1 MEASGMR
8 NRPARAVVENTGTRK
23 AAAPSAQGWKA
34 PLVLSVLSVFVLSGQ
49 AFAFGGTGLRLR
61 SARAQL
67 AERNIC
73 SIQCNSDG
81 STDGKGRNKKAVDPM
96 YSGTTHVYTDEN
108 SMVEVGCINTK
119 REFIVDAHLLGNL
132 PEHLEPGA
140 KIGDVSLV
148 GAGPGDPDLLT
159 VAALK
164 SLQSADL
171 VVSDRLVSAEILALV
186 KGELKVARK
195 LPGCAHEAQREIF
208 RWCVEA
214 LLEGKNVV
222 RLKIGDPF
230 VFGRGGEEV
239 LEFRRLGFEPKVI
252 PGISSALAGPLAAGI
267 PVTHRGVANRV
278 VFMTGNGKDDSTP
291 DVAPYHPDQ
300 TCVFLMAV
308 GRLPELSQQLLRD
321 GYPHE
326 TPVGIIERATTPRE
340 RTVVGSVA
348 DIAEVAERDKVQAPA
363 IIVVGEVV
371 NALRQPMSG
380 VIPETVASLPR
391 QLIRELLESRI

>member
-1 MEASGMR
+1 MLAVMALCLGPAAGFQFGAP
-8 NRPARAVVENTGTRK
+8 NLGLGPARARYASGRGRSAFPSLRCSAEENTSSRTRR
-23 AAAPSAQGWKA
+23 
-34 PLVLSVLSVFVLSGQ
+34 
-49 AFAFGGTGLRLR
+49 T
-61 SARAQL
+61 
-67 AERNIC
+67 
-73 SIQCNSDG
+73 
-81 STDGKGRNKKAVDPM
+81 KKPTDPM
-96 YSGTTHVYTDEN
+96 FAGTTHVYTDQN
-108 SMVEVGCINTK
+108 TMVEVGCINTK
-119 REFIVDAHLLGNL
+119 REFMIDAHLLGNL

-140 KIGDVSLV
+140 KIGKVTLV

-159 VAALK
+159 MAAFK
-164 SLQSADL
+164 ALQNADL
-171 VVSDRLVSAEILALV
+171 VVSDRLVSAEILELV

-214 LLEGKNVV
+214 LLQGKNVV

-291 DVAPYHPDQ
+291 DVAPFHPDQ

-308 GRLPELSQQLLRD
+308 GRLRELSAQLKEE
-321 GYPHE
+321 GYPAG

-340 RTVVGSVA
+340 RTVVGTVE
-348 DIAEVAERDKVQAPA
+348 DIADVAEEQQVQAPA

-371 NALRQPMSG
+371 NALRAPMDGS
-380 VIPETVASLPR
+380 IPETVASLPR
-391 QLIRELLESRI
+391 QLIEELLHGRT